1 MADTLQELLLAT
13 ALFVI
18 GHIALSAR
26 PVRAPLVGAIGD
38 RVFTLVYSGAAIAA
52 FLWMVSAYN
61 RAPQYILWADTTSA
75 RVLLL
80 ILMLPATLLVAGG
93 LTPASPTS
101 YDIPGFAKATDG
113 EGIFAVT
120 RHPMMWGI
128 ALWAAGHLL
137 VNGDAA
143 SAILFGGLLA
153 LALLGMVHIDARR
166 RAAGSEGWRRFE
178 SRTSIVPFVALLEG
192 RADWGALKIAS
203 WRLALGLV
211 LYAVFLI
218 GHEPVI
224 GLGPLPR

>member
-1 MADTLQELLLAT
+1 MTGALQELLLAT
-13 ALFVI
+13 GLFVV
-18 GHIALSAR
+18 GHIVLSAR
-26 PVRAPLVGAIGD
+26 PVRGPLVGAMGD
-38 RVFTLVYSGAAIAA
+38 RVFMLVYSAAAIAA

-61 RAPQYILWADTTSA
+61 RAPEQVLWADTAAA
-75 RVLLL
+75 RVVLL

-101 YDIPGFAKATDG
+101 TDIPGFAKATEG

-143 SAILFGGLLA
+143 SAILFGGLMA
-153 LALLGMVHIDARR
+153 LALVGMLHIDSRR

-178 SRTSIVPFVALLEG
+178 SRTSIVPFIALMEG
-192 RADWGALKIAS
+192 RADWSALRFAS

-218 GHEPVI
+218 AHEPVI
-224 GLGPLPR
+224 GLSPLPH